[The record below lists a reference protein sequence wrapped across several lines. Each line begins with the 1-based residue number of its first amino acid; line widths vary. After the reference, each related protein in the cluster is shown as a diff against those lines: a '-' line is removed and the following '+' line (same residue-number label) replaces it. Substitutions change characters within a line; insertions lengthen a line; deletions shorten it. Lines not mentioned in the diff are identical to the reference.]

1 MTLQKTMVFWL
12 SYEGVEKGS
21 LWQNITAEMIL
32 LMKIVIKLKIIFL
45 WSCINAK
52 ASLTKHSCRL
62 QLNWLEWVFFK
73 FVCTSKCISHK
84 FS

>member
-32 LMKIVIKLKIIFL
+32 LMKIVIFEIVIKLKIIFL

-52 ASLTKHSCRL
+52 ANCTKLSCRV
-62 QLNWLEWVFFK
+62 QF
-73 FVCTSKCISHK
+73 
-84 FS
+84 